1 MDTNALVS
9 GLLRDLSAVQS
20 ERQSS
25 LGYERAANTVFNLER
40 PLETYVEADGT
51 LRKIPS
57 VGPKSERVALEA
69 LRTGGSPF
77 VEKAIRA
84 SAQGADVEKGR
95 ALRTNFMSRARVLE
109 TLESPRPGRSP
120 RPTIAVTS
128 RCTRRGATEGRPSR
142 TSSRRR

>member
-40 PLETYVEADGT
+40 PLESYVEADGA
-51 LRKIPS
+51 LRKIPN

-69 LRTGGSPF
+69 LRTGRSPF
-77 VEKAIRA
+77 VEEAIRA
-84 SAQGADVEKGR
+84 SARGADVEKGR
-95 ALRTNFMSRARVLE
+95 ALRDELHEPRARARDARDTRAQSDRRYRL
-109 TLESPRPGRSP
+109 
-120 RPTIAVTS
+120 S
-128 RCTRRGATEGRPSR
+128 R
-142 TSSRRR
+142 